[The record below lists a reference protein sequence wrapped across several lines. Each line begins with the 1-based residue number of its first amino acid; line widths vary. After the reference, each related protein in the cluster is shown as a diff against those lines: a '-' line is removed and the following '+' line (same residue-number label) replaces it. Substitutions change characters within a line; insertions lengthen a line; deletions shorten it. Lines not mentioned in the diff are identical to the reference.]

1 MKWKIFMPLRNTF
14 KNLKLLDK
22 QLKLNKI
29 SSMLN
34 EGVSLYRVM
43 DHNKPEINKIT
54 NI

>member
-1 MKWKIFMPLRNTF
+1 MKWKIFMPQRNTI

-22 QLKLNKI
+22 QLNFNKI

-34 EGVSLYRVM
+34 EGVSLDRVM
-43 DHNKPEINKIT
+43 DHNKREINKIT

>member
-1 MKWKIFMPLRNTF
+1 MKWKMLMPQRNTF

-29 SSMLN
+29 NSMLN
-34 EGVSLYRVM
+34 GGVSLYRVM
-43 DHNKPEINKIT
+43 DHNKREINKIT